1 MVSRPDQPSHDTRP
15 HTQSVSRSIALLKAL
30 GSGSMPLSLS
40 ELAGRVHLHKAT
52 AHRLMRTLEG
62 ERLVARDPV
71 SGKYWLGREI
81 QVLASAV
88 VAHDPLLREG
98 QVALRALRDEIGHT
112 CSLASLDGESIV
124 FLLVEE
130 GTRPIRVQWT
140 RPGDR
145 LPASTTAAGKVLLM
159 DRSDAEV
166 LRLVREHGLPRLT
179 PKSITSRDVFLR
191 EIRRARR
198 EGLALAREEATIG
211 LLAVATPVRRLGAA
225 VAAVSV
231 ACPTN
236 IVTPAELVR
245 VCASLRASTAA
256 LSARL
261 GGTERAAG

>member
-1 MVSRPDQPSHDTRP
+1 MT
-15 HTQSVSRSIALLKAL
+15 
-30 GSGSMPLSLS
+30 
-40 ELAGRVHLHKAT
+40 
-52 AHRLMRTLEG
+52 
-62 ERLVARDPV
+62 RDPV
-71 SGKYWLGREI
+71 SGKYMLGREI
-81 QVLASAV
+81 QVLASAA

-98 QVALRALRDEIGHT
+98 QVAVRALRDEIGHT

-198 EGLALAREEATIG
+198 EGLASHGRR
-211 LLAVATPVRRLGAA
+211 RRLA
-225 VAAVSV
+225 SWRSR
-231 ACPTN
+231 
-236 IVTPAELVR
+236 LR
-245 VCASLRASTAA
+245 CATSAPRWPRSASRARRTS
-256 LSARL
+256 
-261 GGTERAAG
+261 